1 MLFKYNRKTFKTIR
15 VRENSAIGIQN
26 PNTSLCFSEQHGEAY
41 MRVLVH
47 FLVSWH
53 KQRLEPSPVQSTH
66 AETAEVNRTN
76 GNRVITKSPNTCRV

>member
-1 MLFKYNRKTFKTIR
+1 MLFKYNRKIFKTIH
-15 VRENSAIGIQN
+15 VRENSAISIQN

-53 KQRLEPSPVQSTH
+53 KQRLEPSPVH
-66 AETAEVNRTN
+66 
-76 GNRVITKSPNTCRV
+76 TCGDGRSESDQWQ